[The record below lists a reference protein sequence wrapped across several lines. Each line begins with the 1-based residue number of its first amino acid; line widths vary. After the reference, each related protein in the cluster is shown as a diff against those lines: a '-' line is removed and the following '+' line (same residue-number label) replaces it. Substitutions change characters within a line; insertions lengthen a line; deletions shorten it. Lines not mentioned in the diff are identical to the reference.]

1 MITYLIRSVFVICGV
16 VATSNCFAS
25 TALTSTVNEYFEVYQ
40 QRKDFNS
47 FMAFYSEN
55 AVLKDVVYELEV
67 AGKGNIA
74 EFFDWSRGS
83 FSAAG
88 DGPILSVNSHF
99 IDGNSVVTR
108 GVFHRFSFNGKEM
121 GPWDFII
128 LQRFD
133 QHGLIEYQEDWIN
146 YSPKQIQVGE

>member
-1 MITYLIRSVFVICGV
+1 MNLIRHAWLLFGLLLGGNSV
-16 VATSNCFAS
+16 AS
-25 TALTSTVNEYFEVYQ
+25 TLIESRVDEYFETYQ
-40 QRKDFNS
+40 QRQDFS
-47 FMAFYSEN
+47 AFMAFYAED
-55 AVLKDVVYELEV
+55 AVLKDIVYEIEV
-67 AGKGNIA
+67 SGKGNIA

-83 FSAAG
+83 FSVAD

-108 GVFHRFSFNGKEM
+108 GVFHSFSFNGKEM

-146 YSPKQIQVGE
+146 YLPKQIQVGE